1 MSNLFQYMSWLC
13 VTFLSKISHSPLHTQ
28 TFLTRLTALLV
39 YIPQICLAIVWLSDE
54 YLDCLNR
61 YQPLQHAASDTQQ
74 YKCCCTCLFSA
85 SFVAE
90 VRVVLCLTCR
100 PLWVFVC
107 SAVRLPINPSRIIYV
122 CWLLLLLLLLPLC
135 FAACQ
140 PVGLGIHLWAV
151 PISSAC
157 TAIVRGDHML
167 VERFECNDI
176 CLMTKSDKS
185 NLCWQIK
192 VWRVSFTTQNKYKT
206 QPRKLEKDRKKERR
220 VVWLSGVR

>member
-1 MSNLFQYMSWLC
+1 MSIWTVYTVTNPFSTLRVIRSYTNVVAHVSSRPHLLSLKSAWFCVWLVALCECLC
-13 VTFLSKISHSPLHTQ
+13 VVLS
-28 TFLTRLTALLV
+28 V
-39 YIPQICLAIVWLSDE
+39 CL
-54 YLDCLNR
+54 C
-61 YQPLQHAASDTQQ
+61 
-74 YKCCCTCLFSA
+74 
-85 SFVAE
+85 
-90 VRVVLCLTCR
+90 
-100 PLWVFVC
+100 
-107 SAVRLPINPSRIIYV
+107 LPINPSRIIYV
-122 CWLLLLLLLLPLC
+122 CWLLLLLLLLSLC

-167 VERFECNDI
+167 GERFECNDI

-206 QPRKLEKDRKKERR
+206 QPRKLEKERKEGCLVEWCAVKVTWSEIWK
-220 VVWLSGVR
+220 VKKIKIKN